1 MTGTIFSLNCST
13 KKGTRKV
20 PKAQVRLIED
30 RGVEGDAH
38 AGPGIRQVSLL
49 AIESI
54 AKQKPCAHTD
64 TDEMTLAAG
73 DFAEN
78 ITTAGIDLAALK
90 IGKKIKINNEIVLE
104 VTKIGKDCHQTC
116 AIYEKIGDCIMPRE
130 GIFTKVIKG
139 GIAKIGDRL
148 EVTDD

>member
-1 MTGTIFSLNCST
+1 MTGTVFSLNCSA

-20 PKAQVRLIED
+20 PQARVRLIED

-54 AKQKPCAHTD
+54 TKQQPCAHTD
-64 TDEMTLAAG
+64 THAMTLAAG

-78 ITTAGIDLAALK
+78 ITTAGVDLAALK
-90 IGKKIKINNEIVLE
+90 IGKRIIINNEIVLE
-104 VTKIGKDCHQTC
+104 VTQIGKDCHQTC
-116 AIYEKIGDCIMPRE
+116 KIYEKIGDCIMPRE
-130 GIFTKVIKG
+130 GIFAKVVKG
-139 GIAKIGDRL
+139 GMVKIGDRL
-148 EVTDD
+148 EVTSD